1 MRYLTLLLLVASV
14 FSGSTAFADGEY
26 IGPAYRF
33 DDDLW
38 CSVYSGDYTYEGTY
52 FVQYSNGKR
61 GHATFKCK
69 LVLTE
74 GEPQIYYAE
83 YDSGNYPLGGF
94 GNPDAMCYTT
104 IELNGEKGMWT
115 AQCFNAWDDGE

>member
-1 MRYLTLLLLVASV
+1 MKYVTLFLLVTSIFA
-14 FSGSTAFADGEY
+14 GSTAFADGEY

-38 CSVYSGDYTYEGTY
+38 CSVYVPDDWTYEGTY

-74 GEPQIYYAE
+74 GDPQLYYAE
-83 YDSGNYPLGGF
+83 YDSGSYPLGG
-94 GNPDAMCYTT
+94 DAMCYTT
-104 IELNGEKGMWT
+104 ISLEGEAGMWT
-115 AQCFNAWDDGE
+115 AQCFNAWNSGE